1 MATVEIYT
9 SPMCGF
15 CYRAKDLL
23 DRKGIS
29 YIEHDVMSTPGA
41 KAEMME
47 RANGRRTVPQI
58 FIDGAGI
65 GGSDE
70 LAGLENSGKLDGLLS
85 KTE

>member
-1 MATVEIYT
+1 MANVEIYT

-23 DRKGIS
+23 DRKGVS
-29 YIEHDVMSTPGA
+29 YVEHDVMTTPGA
-41 KAEMME
+41 KSEMMQ

-58 FIDGAGI
+58 FIDNAGI

-70 LAGLENSGKLDGLLS
+70 LANLEASGKLDTLLGQS
-85 KTE
+85 A

>member
-23 DRKGIS
+23 DRKGVS
-29 YIEHDVMSTPGA
+29 YIEHDVMTTPGA
-41 KAEMME
+41 KAEMMQ

-58 FIDGAGI
+58 FIDNAGI

-70 LAGLENSGKLDGLLS
+70 LSNLEASGKLDALLS
-85 KTE
+85 QPA